1 MVFVYDYELLALNVM
16 RKPKSKQK
24 SFPCVVPGWDNTA
37 RKKVGATVIQ
47 NSDAGVYKKWLG
59 NALERVLDYPK
70 EEQIVF
76 VNAWNEWAEG
86 CHLEPDLKN
95 GKKFLEATRT
105 ALEKFL
111 QDNDY

>member
-1 MVFVYDYELLALNVM
+1 
-16 RKPKSKQK
+16 
-24 SFPCVVPGWDNTA
+24 
-37 RKKVGATVIQ
+37 VGATVIQ
-47 NSDAGVYKKWLG
+47 NSDAGVYKRWLE

-105 ALEKFL
+105 ALEKYL
-111 QDNDY
+111 RDNHF